1 MAWVYDA
8 STHRYRD
15 GDLVVSERQ
24 LLDLRNAIADGMTDE
39 SATLARQLVDGVLT
53 LVQWAKAFAKLISDG
68 VGAGFL
74 LGRGGV
80 AQLDAASTATLD
92 GLIAEQ
98 HDYAKQFATA
108 IAEEL
113 DIEEPR
119 MGFVSARSALYS
131 GGAVHAFSVGQ
142 DEAMGISLPYY
153 PADGGESNSG
163 EPCVCFGNC
172 RCEWQISID
181 GTKGTAAWVTAQD
194 GKVCPGCEARGEEY
208 GPDNPFEFEVAE

>member
-80 AQLDAASTATLD
+80 AQLDA
-92 GLIAEQ
+92 
-98 HDYAKQFATA
+98 
-108 IAEEL
+108 AEEL